1 MAPLPLFSPVPLR
14 QRYAN
19 MPRLSRAP
27 DGGPGSSV
35 RAPAACAGG
44 TAAGAWLLPPDRP
57 GLRGAAPA
65 DRRPARRPAPMIG
78 AWSASLRE

>member
-1 MAPLPLFSPVPLR
+1 MAPLPLFSSVPLR

-35 RAPAACAGG
+35 RARAACAGG
-44 TAAGAWLLPPDRP
+44 TAAGARLLPGRLIVRASS
-57 GLRGAAPA
+57 GRS
-65 DRRPARRPAPMIG
+65 AR
-78 AWSASLRE
+78 